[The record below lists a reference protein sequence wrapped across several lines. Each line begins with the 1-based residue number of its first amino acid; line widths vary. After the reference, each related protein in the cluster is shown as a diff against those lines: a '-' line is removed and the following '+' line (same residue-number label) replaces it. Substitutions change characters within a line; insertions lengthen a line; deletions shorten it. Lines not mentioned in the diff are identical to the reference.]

1 MADANNG
8 PGIVADSKK
17 KEADAIFMMVCLKH
31 LQTPATIDVSAV
43 AKALNYKNPMSVS
56 NRIREIR
63 KQFNLQQHLTC
74 STNSANGGATTPRKG
89 AKTSIGP
96 IKAKKEPSEEG
107 GEDVKRERAKPGRK
121 SGAKRARKPKAEAA
135 LEQDIPL
142 EPAASGDNDN
152 NEANSTAMEGI
163 A

>member
-1 MADANNG
+1 MADTNNG
-8 PGIVADSKK
+8 PGDVADSKK
-17 KEADAIFMMVCLKH
+17 KEADAIFMMECLKH

-43 AKALNYKNPMSVS
+43 AAALKYKNPLSVA

-74 STNSANGGATTPRKG
+74 STNSANGGPTTPRKVV
-89 AKTSIGP
+89 KTSTRP

-107 GEDVKRERAKPGRK
+107 GEDVKGEKAKPGRK
-121 SGAKRARKPKAEAA
+121 PGPKRGRKPKAAA
-135 LEQDIPL
+135 PEEDTPV
-142 EPAASGDNDN
+142 EPAASGDN
-152 NEANSTAMEGI
+152 NEANSTAMEDT